1 MSCTTKTGPNNFCVV
16 FFFFAIASCI
26 VLLNRNYL
34 QCADTINK
42 PTIRLICNDKN
53 MHMRHYYFL
62 CCCDQNRKAV
72 FLAFTMNL
80 LLLNQLI
87 LCVPVAFLM
96 PFWFVPKSCH
106 MVLYTV
112 QCTSAWAWAW
122 AWAHA
127 FMESEC
133 VKLDYINFLW
143 NRILFHASHES
154 LMFPSR

>member
-1 MSCTTKTGPNNFCVV
+1 MCLAPQKLVRTIFAWFFSSPLQVVLFCLIGIICNVQTRSINQPFDWFVMIRICKWDIIIVCVVATKTGK
-16 FFFFAIASCI
+16 
-26 VLLNRNYL
+26 R
-34 QCADTINK
+34 
-42 PTIRLICNDKN
+42 
-53 MHMRHYYFL
+53 
-62 CCCDQNRKAV
+62 

-80 LLLNQLI
+80 LLFNQLI

-106 MVLYTV
+106 MVVYSV
-112 QCTSAWAWAW
+112 HCTSAWAWAQ
-122 AWAHA
+122 AHA